1 MPDQLSARTEA
12 LAIEVAGLN
21 QAVNRLSERISGL
34 REDLGNLADRQSR
47 SERRGGWTV
56 IAVLVALSLVAGVAY
71 VTIDTRKNADDQT
84 ELRND
89 VLCPL
94 YGIFLGSYD
103 PKTRDRN
110 PDPQARQKYEDA
122 FTQIRHGWV
131 VMGCTGPIV
140 PPRSN

>member
-1 MPDQLSARTEA
+1 MDELKRQTRLLDDDVKRLTDQVERLNERTNRAERDKRW
-12 LAIEVAGLN
+12 LVVGL
-21 QAVNRLSERISGL
+21 LL
-34 REDLGNLADRQSR
+34 
-47 SERRGGWTV
+47 V
-56 IAVLVALSLVAGVAY
+56 IGLVALVGYTAVQAQ
-71 VTIDTRKNADDQT
+71 KAADDQAQ
-84 ELRND
+84 LRND

-122 FTQIRHGWV
+122 FAQIRHGWT
-131 VMGCTGPIV
+131 VMDCTGPIV

>member
-1 MPDQLSARTEA
+1 MDELKRQTRLLDDDVKRLTDQVERLNERTNRAERDKRW
-12 LAIEVAGLN
+12 LVVGL
-21 QAVNRLSERISGL
+21 LL
-34 REDLGNLADRQSR
+34 
-47 SERRGGWTV
+47 V
-56 IAVLVALSLVAGVAY
+56 IGLVALVGYTAVQAQ
-71 VTIDTRKNADDQT
+71 KAADDQAQ
-84 ELRND
+84 LRND

-122 FTQIRHGWV
+122 FAQIRHGWA